1 MITQFNYDMNVLKYP
16 HPILKQKAVDITVFD
31 ERLKKCAYAM
41 FKAMYDFNGI
51 GLAANQVGLLERII
65 VIHGKI
71 VNGTNSWKTYVNPEI
86 LSSEGEFTHKEG
98 CLSFPGI
105 FIDIKRS
112 KKINLKYFDVEGK
125 EYNETIES
133 NGNFILAQVIQHEID
148 HLCGINIIDHMTNGY
163 RMLYENK
170 LRKLE
175 KAYRKGR

>member
-1 MITQFNYDMNVLKYP
+1 MNQEFNYDMSVLKYP
-16 HPILKQKAVDITVFD
+16 HPILKQKAINVTVFN
-31 ERLKKCAYAM
+31 ECLKKCAYAM
-41 FKAMYDFNGI
+41 FRTMFDARGI

-65 VIHGKI
+65 IIHGKI
-71 VNGTNSWKTYVNPEI
+71 VCGTNSWKTYINPEI
-86 LSSEGEFTHKEG
+86 ISSEGEFTYKEG

-105 FIDIKRS
+105 YLDIKRA

-133 NGNFILAQVIQHEID
+133 NENNILAQVIQHEIE
-148 HLCGINIIDHMTNGY
+148 HLNGVCLIDHMTTGY
-163 RMLYENK
+163 RMLHENK